1 MSLAFSVACLCGSV
15 VYDVI
20 VGAEVITLL
29 ALFYNIMYGGHLCPE
44 CMLVIVSH
52 RLTALLWWDRRGRGL
67 GVGGWFSTL
76 FTYKLLLCVHT
87 HTRLI
92 VKVGAYRND
101 QKQHGAE

>member
-1 MSLAFSVACLCGSV
+1 MSLAFSVACLCGNV

-29 ALFYNIMYGGHLCPE
+29 ALFYNIMYGGHFVPGVYARHCFPQTYSITVAGPQGE
-44 CMLVIVSH
+44 
-52 RLTALLWWDRRGRGL
+52 